1 MSRGFCPCHCMDSV
15 GLGGG
20 WTWLLFERLSNAGAR
35 VPKEALLLHWG
46 PSEGHSFG
54 VFLASVIF

>member
-1 MSRGFCPCHCMDSV
+1 MDSV